1 MQEQDEMRKVE
12 TPEIML
18 TLIQQL
24 NFEAG
29 VKEKLL
35 QREESGSKIANLQG
49 FLSGVRAYKQAM
61 MDSGYIL
68 DEEFDSTE
76 KRLIPFLDNGV
87 CTLEFPELREVV
99 YTLNEFIASEDFE
112 KFKNV
117 WDEAIDEQK
126 NWLFYISE
134 KGRDLHFVK
143 GWYEAMK
150 WVDETIE
157 ELHEVLVLKEKD
169 EAESLPFDDGERI
182 VENTS
187 SWESLTLVE
196 AA

>member
-35 QREESGSKIANLQG
+35 QREENGNKIANLQG

-61 MDSGYIL
+61 RDSGYIL
-68 DEEFDSTE
+68 DEEFDGTE
-76 KRLIPFLDNGV
+76 RQLIPFLDNGV
-87 CTLEFPELREVV
+87 GTIKLPELREVV
-99 YTLNEFIASEDFE
+99 YALNEITTSEDFE
-112 KFKNV
+112 KFKDV

-150 WVDETIE
+150 WIDETIE
-157 ELHEVLVLKEKD
+157 ELQEALVLKEKD
-169 EAESLPFDDGERI
+169 EAESLPFDDGE
-182 VENTS
+182 
-187 SWESLTLVE
+187 
-196 AA
+196 

>member
-29 VKEKLL
+29 MKEKLL
-35 QREESGSKIANLQG
+35 QQEESGNKIANLQG

-61 MDSGYIL
+61 RDSGYIL
-68 DEEFDSTE
+68 DEEFSSTE
-76 KRLIPFLDNGV
+76 RRLIPFLDNGV
-87 CTLEFPELREVV
+87 GTIELPELREVV
-99 YTLNEFIASEDFE
+99 YALNEITTSEDFE
-112 KFKNV
+112 KFKDV

-150 WVDETIE
+150 WIDETIE
-157 ELHEVLVLKEKD
+157 ELQEALVLKEKD
-169 EAESLPFDDGERI
+169 EAESLPFDDGE
-182 VENTS
+182 
-187 SWESLTLVE
+187 
-196 AA
+196 

>member
-29 VKEKLL
+29 MKERLL
-35 QREESGSKIANLQG
+35 QQEEGGNKIANLQG

-61 MDSGYIL
+61 RDSGYIL
-68 DEEFDSTE
+68 DEEFDGTE
-76 KRLIPFLDNGV
+76 KRLIPFLDDGV
-87 CTLEFPELREVV
+87 CIIELPELRKVN
-99 YTLNEFIASEDFE
+99 LDI
-112 KFKNV
+112 
-117 WDEAIDEQK
+117 DEATISDEYDGFKVFWDNAIDKQK
-126 NWLFYISE
+126 DWLFYISE

-143 GWYEAMK
+143 GWYEAMR

-157 ELHEVLVLKEKD
+157 QLKVELEFAEKAA
-169 EAESLPFDDGERI
+169 AESLPFDDGD
-182 VENTS
+182 
-187 SWESLTLVE
+187 
-196 AA
+196 

>member
-29 VKEKLL
+29 MKEKLL
-35 QREESGSKIANLQG
+35 QQEESGNKIANLQG

-68 DEEFDSTE
+68 DEEFGGTE
-76 KRLIPFLDNGV
+76 KRLIPFLDDDV
-87 CTLEFPELREVV
+87 CTIELPELREVV
-99 YTLNEFIASEDFE
+99 YTLNETTKSDEYI
-112 KFKNV
+112 KFKGFWGGAV
-117 WDEAIDEQK
+117 EKQK
-126 NWLFYISE
+126 DWLFYISE

-157 ELHEVLVLKEKD
+157 QLKVELELAEKAA
-169 EAESLPFDDGERI
+169 AESLPFDDGE
-182 VENTS
+182 
-187 SWESLTLVE
+187 
-196 AA
+196 

>member
-1 MQEQDEMRKVE
+1 MQEQDERRKVE

-35 QREESGSKIANLQG
+35 QQEERGNKIANLQG

-61 MDSGYIL
+61 RDSGYIL
-68 DEEFDSTE
+68 DEEFDGTE
-76 KRLIPFLDNGV
+76 KRLIPFLDDGV
-87 CTLEFPELREVV
+87 CIIELPELRKVN
-99 YTLNEFIASEDFE
+99 LDI
-112 KFKNV
+112 
-117 WDEAIDEQK
+117 DEATISDEYDGFKVFWDNAIDKQK
-126 NWLFYISE
+126 DWLFYIRE

-143 GWYEAMK
+143 GWYEAMR

-157 ELHEVLVLKEKD
+157 QLKVELEFAEKAA
-169 EAESLPFDDGERI
+169 AESLPFDDGD
-182 VENTS
+182 
-187 SWESLTLVE
+187 
-196 AA
+196 

>member
-29 VKEKLL
+29 MKERQL
-35 QREESGSKIANLQG
+35 QLEESGNKIANLQG
-49 FLSGVRAYKQAM
+49 FLSGVRVYKQAM
-61 MDSGYIL
+61 RDSGYIL
-68 DEEFDSTE
+68 DEEFDGTE

-87 CTLEFPELREVV
+87 SAIELPELREVV
-99 YTLNEFIASEDFE
+99 YTLNEITTSEDFE
-112 KFKNV
+112 KFKKV
-117 WDEAIDEQK
+117 WDEAIDKQK
-126 NWLFYISE
+126 DWLFYISE

-150 WVDETIE
+150 WIDETIE
-157 ELHEVLVLKEKD
+157 ELQEALVLKEKD
-169 EAESLPFDDGERI
+169 EAGSLPFDDGE
-182 VENTS
+182 
-187 SWESLTLVE
+187 
-196 AA
+196 

>member
-1 MQEQDEMRKVE
+1 MQEQDEMKKVE
-12 TPEIML
+12 TPEIIL

-29 VKEKLL
+29 MKERLL
-35 QREESGSKIANLQG
+35 QQEESGNKIANLQG

-68 DEEFDSTE
+68 DEEFSGTE

-87 CTLEFPELREVV
+87 STIELPELREVV
-99 YTLNEFIASEDFE
+99 YKLNEITASEDFE

-157 ELHEVLVLKEKD
+157 QLEVELELAEKAA
-169 EAESLPFDDGERI
+169 AESLPFDDGE
-182 VENTS
+182 
-187 SWESLTLVE
+187 
-196 AA
+196 

>member
-68 DEEFDSTE
+68 DKEFSGTE

-169 EAESLPFDDGERI
+169 EAESLPFDDGE
-182 VENTS
+182 
-187 SWESLTLVE
+187 
-196 AA
+196 

>member
-1 MQEQDEMRKVE
+1 MQEQDEMKKVE

-24 NFEAG
+24 NFEVG
-29 VKEKLL
+29 VKERQL
-35 QREESGSKIANLQG
+35 QLEESGNKIANLQG

-61 MDSGYIL
+61 KDSGYIL
-68 DEEFDSTE
+68 DEEFDGTE
-76 KRLIPFLDNGV
+76 KRLIPFLDDDI
-87 CTLEFPELREVV
+87 CTIKLPELREVV
-99 YTLNEFIASEDFE
+99 YALNEITTSEDFE

-150 WVDETIE
+150 WVDETVE
-157 ELHEVLVLKEKD
+157 RLKAELECAEKD
-169 EAESLPFDDGERI
+169 EAESLPFDDGE
-182 VENTS
+182 
-187 SWESLTLVE
+187 
-196 AA
+196 

>member
-1 MQEQDEMRKVE
+1 MQEQDEMRKVV

-29 VKEKLL
+29 MKEKLL
-35 QREESGSKIANLQG
+35 QREENGNKIANLQG

-61 MDSGYIL
+61 RDSGYIL
-68 DEEFDSTE
+68 DEEFSGTE
-76 KRLIPFLDNGV
+76 RRLIPFLDNGV
-87 CTLEFPELREVV
+87 GTIGLPELREVV
-99 YTLNEFIASEDFE
+99 YALNEITTSEDFE
-112 KFKNV
+112 KFKDV

-157 ELHEVLVLKEKD
+157 RLKAELECAEKD
-169 EAESLPFDDGERI
+169 EAESLPFDDGE
-182 VENTS
+182 
-187 SWESLTLVE
+187 
-196 AA
+196 

>member
-1 MQEQDEMRKVE
+1 MQEQDEMRAVE

-35 QREESGSKIANLQG
+35 QREESGNKIANLQG
-49 FLSGVRAYKQAM
+49 FLSGVRAYKRAM
-61 MDSGYIL
+61 KDSGYIL
-68 DEEFDSTE
+68 DEEFDGTE

-87 CTLEFPELREVV
+87 CTIELPELREVV
-99 YTLNEFIASEDFE
+99 YALNEITTSEDFE
-112 KFKNV
+112 TFKNV

-126 NWLFYISE
+126 NWLFYTSE

-143 GWYEAMK
+143 GWHEAMK
-150 WVDETIE
+150 WVDNTIE
-157 ELHEVLVLKEKD
+157 QLKAELELAEKAA
-169 EAESLPFDDGERI
+169 AESLPFDDGE
-182 VENTS
+182 
-187 SWESLTLVE
+187 
-196 AA
+196 

>member
-18 TLIQQL
+18 TLIQHL
-24 NFEAG
+24 NYIAT

-35 QREESGSKIANLQG
+35 QFEEGGNKIANLQG

-61 MDSGYIL
+61 RDSGYIL

-87 CTLEFPELREVV
+87 CTIELPKLREVV
-99 YTLNEFIASEDFE
+99 YTLNEITASEDFE

-126 NWLFYISE
+126 KLAF
-134 KGRDLHFVK
+134 LHQRKRQRFALRQ
-143 GWYEAMK
+143 G
-150 WVDETIE
+150 
-157 ELHEVLVLKEKD
+157 LV
-169 EAESLPFDDGERI
+169 
-182 VENTS
+182 
-187 SWESLTLVE
+187 
-196 AA
+196 

>member
-29 VKEKLL
+29 VKERQL
-35 QREESGSKIANLQG
+35 QLEESGNKIANLQG

-68 DEEFDSTE
+68 DEEFGGTE

-87 CTLEFPELREVV
+87 CIIELPELREVV
-99 YTLNEFIASEDFE
+99 YTLNEIIASEDFE
-112 KFKNV
+112 KFKKV
-117 WDEAIDEQK
+117 WDDAIDKQK

-150 WVDETIE
+150 WADDTIE
-157 ELHEVLVLKEKD
+157 QLKAELEYAERAA
-169 EAESLPFDDGERI
+169 AESLPFDDGD
-182 VENTS
+182 
-187 SWESLTLVE
+187 
-196 AA
+196 

>member
-1 MQEQDEMRKVE
+1 MRKVE

-29 VKEKLL
+29 GKEKLL
-35 QREESGSKIANLQG
+35 QQEENGNKIANLQG

-61 MDSGYIL
+61 RDSGYIL
-68 DEEFDSTE
+68 DEEFDGTE

-87 CTLEFPELREVV
+87 CTIELPELRKVN
-99 YTLNEFIASEDFE
+99 LDI
-112 KFKNV
+112 
-117 WDEAIDEQK
+117 DEATISDEYDGFKVFWDNAIDKQK
-126 NWLFYISE
+126 DWLFYISE

-150 WVDETIE
+150 WVDETVE
-157 ELHEVLVLKEKD
+157 RLKAELECAEKD
-169 EAESLPFDDGERI
+169 EAESLPFDDGE
-182 VENTS
+182 
-187 SWESLTLVE
+187 
-196 AA
+196 

>member
-1 MQEQDEMRKVE
+1 MQEQDEMKKVE

-29 VKEKLL
+29 MKERLL
-35 QREESGSKIANLQG
+35 QQEESENKIANLQG
-49 FLSGVRAYKQAM
+49 FLSGVRAYKRAM
-61 MDSGYIL
+61 RDSGYIL
-68 DEEFDSTE
+68 DEEFDGTE
-76 KRLIPFLDNGV
+76 KRLIPFLDDDI
-87 CTLEFPELREVV
+87 CTIKLPKLREVV
-99 YTLNEFIASEDFE
+99 YKLNEITASEDFE

-157 ELHEVLVLKEKD
+157 QLEVELELAEKAA
-169 EAESLPFDDGERI
+169 AESLPFDDGE
-182 VENTS
+182 
-187 SWESLTLVE
+187 
-196 AA
+196 